1 MAFDPEQRTIARSA
15 SVALAMTIISLAVTG
30 RFTFF
35 EVERLTLL
43 AIALAAP
50 AAALFLDIARLAN
63 HRFTEPLDRNAA
75 AAETKT
81 AKADIQSAILRNTHE
96 QATLAAL
103 VYGIAAILLP
113 MHWTDAIVACALFF
127 LIGRLV
133 FAKGYANGAGS
144 RAFGFGLTF
153 YPTVAL
159 AILTLVTAAL

>member
-63 HRFTEPLDRNAA
+63 HRFIEPLDRNAA

-81 AKADIQSAILRNTHE
+81 AKADMQSAILRNTHE

-127 LIGRLV
+127 LIGRLF